1 MDYKKPR
8 HAETLIE
15 AFYTYK
21 QHELFCDATLVV
33 DEEQIGTKFIYD
45 TAQSSIRYIRM
56 AFLVSVGLSI
66 IWPNFPIRSRAGS
79 DKYPLDLNR

>member
-33 DEEQIGTKFIYD
+33 DEDQIGKH
-45 TAQSSIRYIRM
+45 
-56 AFLVSVGLSI
+56 FLTV
-66 IWPNFPIRSRAGS
+66 
-79 DKYPLDLNR
+79 

>member
-33 DEEQIGTKFIYD
+33 DEDQIGTD
-45 TAQSSIRYIRM
+45 
-56 AFLVSVGLSI
+56 FLS
-66 IWPNFPIRSRAGS
+66 P
-79 DKYPLDLNR
+79 

>member
-33 DEEQIGTKFIYD
+33 DEEQLGTKFLND
-45 TAQSSIRYIRM
+45 TARFAVLRTLLLAS
-56 AFLVSVGLSI
+56 
-66 IWPNFPIRSRAGS
+66 
-79 DKYPLDLNR
+79 

>member
-8 HAETLIE
+8 HAESLIE

-33 DEEQIGTKFIYD
+33 DEEQIGSTEHEL
-45 TAQSSIRYIRM
+45 
-56 AFLVSVGLSI
+56 FLIIPESTISFVSCE
-66 IWPNFPIRSRAGS
+66 IWM
-79 DKYPLDLNR
+79 L